1 MKDTLIDLTGQTFG
15 HWKVLKRAD
24 NRKKI
29 VMWLCKCDCG
39 TEKIVQGTSL
49 KNGTSNSCG
58 CHSSRLSENH
68 HKTHGL
74 TNTKLY
80 RVWQRMKNATTNVN
94 NQDYKHY
101 GKKGVMVCSEWFD
114 NFLNFYNWS
123 ITNGYKEGLTIDRI
137 DNNGNYEPNNCR
149 WTTQKVQTNNYS
161 KNILLEYDN
170 EIHTIAEWAEIIG
183 IKYTTL
189 YNRLIKF
196 KWTIEKASSKKVI

>member
-58 CHSSRLSENH
+58 CHSS
-68 HKTHGL
+68 
-74 TNTKLY
+74 
-80 RVWQRMKNATTNVN
+80 
-94 NQDYKHY
+94 
-101 GKKGVMVCSEWFD
+101 
-114 NFLNFYNWS
+114 
-123 ITNGYKEGLTIDRI
+123 
-137 DNNGNYEPNNCR
+137 
-149 WTTQKVQTNNYS
+149 
-161 KNILLEYDN
+161 
-170 EIHTIAEWAEIIG
+170 AEWAEIIG

-196 KWTIEKASSKKVI
+196 KWTIEKALSKKVI